1 MAWAQTLEVFEPP
14 IVMHDDIEFQWGGH
28 TFSYLL
34 EGETGL
40 FSTALKYEGAL
51 ESLAAVVGQFPKP
64 GSSLTPTETI
74 ISFQSPNNWR
84 ADPPQI
90 LRTPDGYLHI
100 FAGFYGGTQASNPSD
115 PWGLRYYRSAAPE
128 DITTLVDRTS
138 LIPNTTFTSFHLC
151 PNMGVS
157 KDGNML
163 VWVVLTDGQDGYGFN
178 TPVIFIAHRV
188 GLDFVFEEPFI
199 YAEAQPLFYPQVA
212 VTDDGVVVV
221 GELGPDPQTHTYS
234 RLIHIDWSGNEI
246 YRYELSA
253 PTEPGRNMVYDVRP
267 VLPDDW
273 SNFMLV
279 ASEWNEPGYTY
290 GILCFFVY
298 NTEMQTVTLE
308 KVENVPGYMA
318 NSGRWVCLNQDLSAF
333 VNNPSLGNVYAWE
346 GDFLNGGS

>member
-1 MAWAQTLEVFEPP
+1 MGRP
-14 IVMHDDIEFQWGGH
+14 
-28 TFSYLL
+28 
-34 EGETGL
+34 
-40 FSTALKYEGAL
+40 
-51 ESLAAVVGQFPKP
+51 LAAVVGQFPKP

-90 LRTPDGYLHI
+90 LRTPDGY
-100 FAGFYGGTQASNPSD
+100 
-115 PWGLRYYRSAAPE
+115 
-128 DITTLVDRTS
+128 
-138 LIPNTTFTSFHLC
+138 
-151 PNMGVS
+151 
-157 KDGNML
+157 
-163 VWVVLTDGQDGYGFN
+163 GFN
-178 TPVIFIAHRV
+178 TPVMFIAHRV

-221 GELGPDPQTHTYS
+221 GELWPDPQTHTYS

-290 GILCFFVY
+290 RLKS
-298 NTEMQTVTLE
+298 Q
-308 KVENVPGYMA
+308 
-318 NSGRWVCLNQDLSAF
+318 
-333 VNNPSLGNVYAWE
+333 
-346 GDFLNGGS
+346 